1 MRMRYALYPTSTG
14 PWRSLF
20 LASCPCRLE
29 HQLGSDSLMVM
40 TWPLVKV
47 CGKSTSYAP
56 HHCDPCQRHR
66 TVCTP
71 HLLLHVPRPRSPVQC
86 LGLHLDNPWHLP
98 GGSFHE
104 ESMKQWITSGF
115 WIFGINMVRLLSLW
129 HTIHL
134 RQGLT
139 THNTSNTTNATLC
152 QPLDCFLLEQCLS
165 HKHKHFGLPYSIILH
180 QWKGTFRLLGT
191 FLVHTHM
198 AALHK
203 YIQTNMWT
211 LTKISLLLTQPC
223 SSSFDNCIALL
234 SDLCAHPN
242 LG

>member
-1 MRMRYALYPTSTG
+1 MLRIIVTPA
-14 PWRSLF
+14 
-20 LASCPCRLE
+20 
-29 HQLGSDSLMVM
+29 
-40 TWPLVKV
+40 
-47 CGKSTSYAP
+47 
-56 HHCDPCQRHR
+56 PCQRHR

-129 HTIHL
+129 HSIHL

-139 THNTSNTTNATLC
+139 THNASNTTNATLC

-223 SSSFDNCIALL
+223 SSS
-234 SDLCAHPN
+234 SDLLKCLALGSLRSPQPGVRN
-242 LG
+242 LFDSCFSRDPLSLKVVERLPS